1 MLPPEI
7 GSSENFPTSVKSR
20 KSPWMLV

>member
-1 MLPPEI
+1 MLSPEI

>member
-1 MLPPEI
+1 MLSPEI

-20 KSPWMLV
+20 KSQWMLV